1 MSCMNRKECRKY
13 YFSVEGETEKWYLDW
28 LEGQI
33 NSNENAKHKVK
44 LFSKITKDPRKM
56 VKEQTILGDLQIIH
70 VFDFE
75 ESQNESAFKETLS
88 AMKKATKMK
97 KNIKYSLG
105 YSNYT
110 FELWIVLHKACVM
123 GRKNRRSEYLTD
135 INRYYDM
142 NFESTKEYKK
152 VANFKKI
159 LNCLTLKDVAP
170 AISNAERIEKQGLKN
185 YKKINYCG
193 YEYFKEN
200 PSLSIHKF
208 IKGILESAKLL

>member
-1 MSCMNRKECRKY
+1 
-13 YFSVEGETEKWYLDW
+13 
-28 LEGQI
+28 
-33 NSNENAKHKVK
+33 
-44 LFSKITKDPRKM
+44 M

-123 GRKNRRSEYLTD
+123 GRK
-135 INRYYDM
+135 
-142 NFESTKEYKK
+142 K
-152 VANFKKI
+152 
-159 LNCLTLKDVAP
+159 
-170 AISNAERIEKQGLKN
+170 
-185 YKKINYCG
+185 
-193 YEYFKEN
+193 
-200 PSLSIHKF
+200 
-208 IKGILESAKLL
+208 